1 MDATLG
7 RSEPERKDLNECLSQ
22 LTRGWEC
29 RKTGEY
35 FHSDKPWL
43 RGLLHYQIS
52 PTNVWSAPDNT
63 AHYISNRQT
72 SEHGVA
78 AGFRTFNGPGS
89 SMPMFS
95 NLSNSSGGYSQPLIN
110 VDSARKQDVSG
121 EKEGDDCVDVE
132 EVQTH
137 TMFDQVLRKVHFKC

>member
-29 RKTGEY
+29 KTGEY

-43 RGLLHYQIS
+43 RGLPHYKTS
-52 PTNVWSAPDNT
+52 PTDVWSAPDNP
-63 AHYISNRQT
+63 AHYIPNRQT

-78 AGFRTFNGPGS
+78 VGFHTFNGPGS

-95 NLSNSSGGYSQPLIN
+95 NLSKSSDEYSQPLIN
-110 VDSARKQDVSG
+110 VKSERKQDFSG
-121 EKEGDDCVDVE
+121 GKEVDDCVDVE
-132 EVQTH
+132 EVS
-137 TMFDQVLRKVHFKC
+137 TMHAMNTQVH